1 MSIQDPSVTP
11 DDEPNAEP
19 EELPAQGGVRWKRFA
34 GMLTLTGAVAAA
46 LVALTAQGVLAS
58 QFSISGM
65 PFVVTADRLDGT
77 GFEQFATMD
86 QMIKDSPNEGTTG
99 GQVVVIVSAINQA
112 TLTNLCQSVSLG
124 GKYLKIT
131 AGDGKDKVA
140 AKTLVVDSDL
150 ISGDATFNKIKIGQ
164 DSSTFDG
171 SDNPDGSK
179 QVDQVPGVN
188 GGEGVF
194 GQQADTI
201 EIVNLRQNN
210 YATTAAT
217 FKLPHLR
224 MTFTD
229 DGC

>member
-1 MSIQDPSVTP
+1 M
-11 DDEPNAEP
+11 DDEQEVMA
-19 EELPAQGGVRWKRFA
+19 AQGGVRWKRFA
-34 GMLTLTGAVAAA
+34 GMLALTGALAAG

-86 QMIKDSPNEGTTG
+86 TMIEDSPNAGDTG

-164 DSSTFDG
+164 DSSTFNG
-171 SDNPDGSK
+171 SNLPDGGK

-194 GQQADTI
+194 GQQADTV
-201 EIVNLRQNN
+201 EILNLRQNN

>member
-1 MSIQDPSVTP
+1 MSVEDRSVTT
-11 DDEPNAEP
+11 DDQQEVMAT
-19 EELPAQGGVRWKRFA
+19 QGGVRWKRFA
-34 GMLTLTGAVAAA
+34 GMLTLTGALAAG

-86 QMIKDSPNEGTTG
+86 TMIEDSPNAGDTG

-150 ISGDATFNKIKIGQ
+150 ISGDATFGKIKIGQ
-164 DSSTFDG
+164 DSSTFNG
-171 SDNPDGSK
+171 SNLPDGGK

-194 GQQADTI
+194 GQQADTV
-201 EIVNLRQNN
+201 EILNLRQNN